1 LSLSEARRRA
11 QEALQSVSKGRD
23 PATEKA
29 EARDTHD
36 DNLFPVVV
44 DEFIAK
50 YAKRKTRSWQETER
64 LLKREFTQPWA
75 RWQGQQGRAEVSQS

>member
-1 LSLSEARRRA
+1 
-11 QEALQSVSKGRD
+11 
-23 PATEKA
+23 
-29 EARDTHD
+29 
-36 DNLFPVVV
+36 V

-64 LLKREFTQPWA
+64 LLKREFAQPWA